1 MIVFQLKEWRRRLV
15 TIGAAL
21 ATLLFISTAH
31 ATAVTYYLSPTG
43 SDSAGDGSAARPWQ
57 TIRHATD
64 AVPDNGSTILLKDG
78 VYVGTQ
84 SLGRSFTQT
93 CTIKA
98 EHAYGAQLESPA
110 DSTRAFNCYSGANAR
125 FEGLNIFGSG
135 STGSEFL
142 VHLSNSTTHNLTFEN
157 CFLHD
162 SYNNDIVKI
171 NSQAHDITFR
181 RCVLYNQ
188 PTNGD
193 EHFDI
198 NTVTDVT
205 LEGNIFLNDF
215 AGSGRANQNTTHPY
229 VVIKNSSTSLPNY
242 TKRINVRQNVFV
254 NWQGASDQSYLLL
267 GEDGM
272 PFWEAQDVTIE
283 NNLFAFNS
291 QNSMPGA
298 LMLKGGLKNITF
310 RSNTIV
316 GHPVG
321 GSAYAVRMN
330 KEGSNGNFQDLYFYN
345 NIWSDPSGGMVDFS
359 DGSKANVNGDLVL
372 RKNLYWNGGNAI
384 PADAGSVFDP
394 DAPGNDDPAG
404 VFADPKL
411 GNPAGMTIPHWD
423 PATGKFLS
431 GTTTIDAEFQRLVN
445 LYAGLSAGSPAIDM
459 ADPAHAPTTDI
470 LGRLRDSAADIGA
483 FEFQKMFRWIG
494 GSASALTDWGVAANW
509 SNNVVPNGRGTL
521 VVFGNQSAANAVVD
535 LKSTGQTIGSIVF
548 DAGTSTTITSSG
560 GFALT
565 LDNAGG
571 ISDII
576 VEGNH
581 TISAPLIMNNDTVIS
596 GSGTVNLPGG
606 ISGNHAL
613 TILGNATATSIQARS
628 LTIGSTG
635 GAMAVPEP
643 SVLVLAGM
651 AAIGLPVFARRRCRK
666 IK

>member
-1 MIVFQLKEWRRRLV
+1 MAIFVRVAWLRRLV
-15 TIGAAL
+15 HIGAAHL
-21 ATLLFISTAH
+21 ALFFVSIAS
-31 ATAVTYYLSPTG
+31 ATAGTYYLSPTG
-43 SDSAGDGSAARPWQ
+43 SDTAGDGSAAHPWK

-64 AVPDNGSTILLKDG
+64 VVPDNGSTILLKDG

-84 SLGRSFTQT
+84 SLGRTFAQT

-98 EHAYGAQLESPA
+98 ENPYGARLQSPA
-110 DSTRAFNCYSGANAR
+110 DSTRAFNCYNGANAR

-142 VHLSNSTTHNLTFEN
+142 IHLSNSTTHNLAFEN
-157 CFLHD
+157 CFIHD

-215 AGSGRANQNTTHPY
+215 AGSGRVNQNTTHPY
-229 VVIKNSSTSLPNY
+229 VVIKNSSTSLPNF

-272 PFWEAQDVTIE
+272 PFWEAQDVMIE

-291 QNSMPGA
+291 PNSMPGA

-330 KEGSNGNFQDLYFYN
+330 KEGSNGNSQDFYFYN

-359 DGSKANVNGDLVL
+359 DGSKADVNGDLVL
-372 RKNLYWNGGNAI
+372 RKNLYWNGGKAI

-423 PATGKFLS
+423 AATGKFLS
-431 GTTTIDAEFQRLVN
+431 GTTSIEAEFQRLVN
-445 LYAGLSAGSPAIDM
+445 LYAGLSAGNPAIDM

-470 LGRLRDSAADIGA
+470 LGRPRDSAADIGA
-483 FEFQKMFRWIG
+483 FEFQKVFGWIG
-494 GSASALTDWGVAANW
+494 GSAGAPNDWGVAANW
-509 SNNVVPNGRGTL
+509 SNNAVPDGRGVQ
-521 VVFGNQSAANAVVD
+521 VVFGTQTSANAVVD
-535 LKSTGQTIGSIVF
+535 LKSARPTVGSIVF
-548 DAGTSTTITSSG
+548 LAGTSTTIKSSG
-560 GFALT
+560 GFTLA
-565 LDNAGG
+565 LDNGGG
-571 ISDII
+571 ISDIV
-576 VEGNH
+576 VEGDH
-581 TISAPLIMNNDTVIS
+581 TISAPLIMNNDTVLS
-596 GSGTVNLPGG
+596 GSGTLSLPGG
-606 ISGNHAL
+606 VTGDHAL
-613 TILGNATATSIQARS
+613 TILSNVTAASIQAKS

-635 GAMAVPEP
+635 ATAVPEP
-643 SVLVLAGM
+643 SMFVLAGM
-651 AAIGLPVFARRRCRK
+651 GAIGLPVFAWRRRRK
-666 IK
+666 AR